1 MELDGVLGTLA
12 ERAKQAADPS
22 TEYLAPDGLKHC
34 TICGGKRETFVT
46 PPFPEARPAKVR
58 CWCKCPTERD
68 VLKRKEKQ
76 DEIGR
81 NRSVCF
87 QGFENQQ
94 RHTFEA
100 DDHSGDQKIVQGCR
114 NYCKEFADNLRNG
127 MGLLLYGTVGTG
139 KTFLAACIANKLI
152 DDGYRV
158 RMTNF
163 ASISDELW
171 NVEDKAEY
179 VQHLCRYDLLV
190 LDDLRA
196 ERKTEYM
203 SEMVYK
209 VVNAR
214 YVAGKPMI
222 VTTNLSTAE
231 LLQAQDIGDQRIYDR
246 LIERCLPIQISG
258 KSRRRTAA
266 FGAWADMRK
275 KLGMETKE
283 DE

>member
-46 PPFPEARPAKVR
+46 PPFPEARPVKVN

-76 DEIGR
+76 DGIAR
-81 NRSVCF
+81 NRSICF
-87 QGFENQQ
+87 KGFENQQ
-94 RHTFEA
+94 RHTFET
-100 DDHSGDQKIVQGCR
+100 DDRSGDQKIVQGCR
-114 NYCKEFADNLRNG
+114 NYCKEFAGNLQNG

-139 KTFLAACIANKLI
+139 KTFLAACIANALI
-152 DDGYRV
+152 DGGYRV

-163 ASISDELW
+163 AGISDELW

-246 LIERCLPIQISG
+246 LIERCLPIKISG
-258 KSRRRTAA
+258 KSRRRAA
-266 FGAWADMRK
+266 ASDAWADMRK
-275 KLGMETKE
+275 KLGMEG
-283 DE
+283 